1 MIPSPLHGQIPFHS
15 APTILSRQRASDCGL
30 CPGGSPGFRT
40 GLIFRLLESS
50 FGEREAEGHFGTGEK
65 GVLEPDQFFAGAGFG
80 CYRKGLGGQMLDNVT
95 QGDSSLC
102 WWDSWG
108 SDLSYISVGPLCTAV
123 CRVRKSP
130 SSPKPTTASPLLSQ
144 ACGKGLPVEELP
156 APGTSSVD
164 PDRSPSLTHR
174 PVPWD
179 LRCWEDAQ
187 EPPSSTVQQQ
197 LKSSLL
203 HCYGNPLAQAS
214 PLCCPSAKPAADLQ
228 GGGGVVGWSDGTVS
242 HPLPVSI
249 FLLC

>member
-1 MIPSPLHGQIPFHS
+1 MMWPGGLHGHHVQGTPTEGSAMIPSPLHGQIPFHS

-30 CPGGSPGFRT
+30 SPGGSPGFRT

-80 CYRKGLGGQMLDNVT
+80 YYRKGLGGQMLDNVT

-108 SDLSYISVGPLCTAV
+108 SDLSYISAGPLCTAV

-144 ACGKGLPVEELP
+144 ACGKGLPVEEPP
-156 APGTSSVD
+156 ASGTSSVD
-164 PDRSPSLTHR
+164 PDRSLLPS
-174 PVPWD
+174 
-179 LRCWEDAQ
+179 
-187 EPPSSTVQQQ
+187 
-197 LKSSLL
+197 
-203 HCYGNPLAQAS
+203 
-214 PLCCPSAKPAADLQ
+214 PAAQCL
-228 GGGGVVGWSDGTVS
+228 GVSAAGRMLRSL
-242 HPLPVSI
+242 HPPPCSSS
-249 FLLC
+249 